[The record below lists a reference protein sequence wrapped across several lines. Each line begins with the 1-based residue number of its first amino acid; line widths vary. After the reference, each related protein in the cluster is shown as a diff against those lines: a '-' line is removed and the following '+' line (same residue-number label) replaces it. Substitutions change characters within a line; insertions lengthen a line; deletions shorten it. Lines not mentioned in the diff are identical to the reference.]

1 MPNPPA
7 VPEPA
12 ATNTPAHAVTRLLR
26 TWREGDEQAREEL
39 LPMVYQELR
48 RLAQRELRKE
58 RAGHTL
64 ESRDLV
70 HEAYMRLVGA
80 EISWQDRSHF
90 FALCGRT
97 MRRILVDHA
106 RARQRD
112 KRGSGITLLSLDHAD
127 GAVQPCN
134 PDVLLLDEAMSRLG
148 SIDPRMEQVVELHYF
163 AGLTYD
169 ELASALAISPATVH
183 RDLAF
188 AKAWLRRQL
197 TDA

>member
-1 MPNPPA
+1 EPA
-7 VPEPA
+7 TVPA
-12 ATNTPAHAVTRLLR
+12 ATHAVTRLLR
-26 TWREGDEQAREEL
+26 TWREGNEQAREEL

-48 RLAQRELRKE
+48 RLAQRELRRE
-58 RAGHTL
+58 RPAHTL

-80 EISWQDRSHF
+80 EVYWQDRSHF

-106 RARQRD
+106 RARRRD
-112 KRGSGITLLSLDHAD
+112 KRGSGITLLPLDEAD
-127 GAVQPCN
+127 GAAQAFN
-134 PDVLLLDEAMSRLG
+134 PDVLLLDEALSRLG
-148 SIDPRMEQVVELHYF
+148 GIDARMEQVVELHF
-163 AGLTYD
+163 FGGLTYD
-169 ELASALAISPATVH
+169 ELAQALAISTATVH

-197 TDA
+197 SDA

>member
-1 MPNPPA
+1 MPNPSA

-134 PDVLLLDEAMSRLG
+134 PDVLMLDEAMSRLG
-148 SIDPRMEQVVELHYF
+148 SIDPRMEQVVELHFF

-169 ELASALAISPATVH
+169 ELASALAISTATVH

>member
-1 MPNPPA
+1 MPSAPDLPQPA
-7 VPEPA
+7 TADA
-12 ATNTPAHAVTRLLR
+12 ATHVVTRLLR
-26 TWREGDEQAREEL
+26 TWREGNEQAREEL

-80 EISWQDRSHF
+80 EVSWQDRSHF

-112 KRGSGITLLSLDHAD
+112 KRGSGITLLPLEDAD
-127 GAVQPCN
+127 GAALAAN
-134 PDVLLLDEAMSRLG
+134 PDILLLDEALSRLG
-148 SIDPRMEQVVELHYF
+148 GIDTRMEQVVELHF
-163 AGLTYD
+163 FGGLTYD
-169 ELASALAISPATVH
+169 ELAEALAISTATVH

-197 TDA
+197 TDV

>member
-7 VPEPA
+7 EPPPA
-12 ATNTPAHAVTRLLR
+12 AAETSAHAVTRLLR
-26 TWREGDEQAREEL
+26 TWREGSAQAREEL
-39 LPMVYQELR
+39 LPLVYQELR
-48 RLAQRELRKE
+48 RLARRELRKE
-58 RAGHTL
+58 RANHTL

-70 HEAYMRLVGA
+70 HEAYLRLVGA

-127 GAVQPCN
+127 RAARPCN
-134 PDVLLLDEAMSRLG
+134 PDVLLLDEALSRLG
-148 SIDPRMEQVVELHYF
+148 TIDARMEQVVELHYF

-169 ELASALAISPATVH
+169 ELAEALSISTATVH

-197 TDA
+197 SAD

>member
-169 ELASALAISPATVH
+169 ELAAALAISTATVH